1 MADPIAWGL
10 EIINGQKTD
19 KVQDTLD
26 GLDFE
31 TPLENGLDK
40 IQEAINNAPVGGPLP
55 FPLASFIVQSQEDG
69 IKLTYSA
76 YMFANQS
83 DVNYMGEIVPYGV
96 MIRYSDEGYPQT
108 PTEGILVIDD
118 TDLFEKT
125 TIPSASGSG
134 NIIGKEKTATAVG
147 LTNNTLYYFSA
158 FPYSYAGLYNTNIG
172 PGATESLQR
181 HRTTCT
187 WTGTA
192 ATLTVTIT
200 QDLDIFALGEITV
213 TLTPTAGGD
222 PLTQSRTGPGDVI
235 FSGLTSGQYTLSFS
249 AATNFTAPDSQ
260 EIDLL
265 AGVPN
270 IKTVQYTVNTNLSD
284 YTWGQIVDLSES
296 GVANQLFSVKDTK
309 DLPLAGNYNYS
320 VTMEIVGFNHDNLT
334 SGGKA
339 GITFGMKGCMRT
351 NQAIHSPRSN
361 TEYFKTNIHS
371 TLNGAIYNSFPEELR
386 TGIKQVQKK
395 TVSYPGSKNI
405 RTDNMKVFLFSNSE
419 IGLTDENAINQGV
432 CYEKFI
438 NDESRQKKVDK
449 DGGGITKWWTRS
461 PSSKNSYEYHLVLT
475 TGKDDTD
482 AIDFANGIS
491 FGFCV

>member
-40 IQEAINNAPVGGPLP
+40 IQEAVDKSPAGCAAPWLESIS
-55 FPLASFIVQSQEDG
+55 AASQEDG
-69 IKLTYSA
+69 IKVTYKARFMQGRVNSTENWL
-76 YMFANQS
+76 FAQTK
-83 DVNYMGEIVPYGV
+83 GV
-96 MIRYSDEGYPQT
+96 MVRYSSERYPMNRNEGTLAFVDE
-108 PTEGILVIDD
+108 
-118 TDLFEKT
+118 DLFTVDENGVVTAKT
-125 TIPSASGSG
+125 
-134 NIIGKEKTATAVG
+134 KTYTLVG
-147 LTNNTLYYFSA
+147 LTTNTKYYISA
-158 FPYSYAGLYNTNIG
+158 FPYSTFNAYNETLNQNNG
-172 PGATESLQR
+172 SNQNLNN
-181 HRTTCT
+181 TTFCT
-187 WTGTA
+187 WVGTA

-200 QDLDIFALGEITV
+200 QDLDIFDLGEITV

-222 PLTQSRTGPGDVI
+222 ALTQSRTGPGDVV
-235 FSGLTSGQYTLSFS
+235 FSGITSGQYTLSFS
-249 AATNFTAPDSQ
+249 AETNFTAPDSQ

-296 GVANQLFSVKDTK
+296 GVANQLFSVNDTK

-320 VTMEIVGFNHDNLT
+320 VTMEIVGFNHDNLA
-334 SGGKA
+334 SSGKA

-361 TEYFKTNIHS
+361 TEYVKTNIHS

-386 TGIKQVQKK
+386 TGIKQVKKK
-395 TVSYPGSKNI
+395 TVSYPGRNNI

-419 IGLTDENAINQGV
+419 IGLVDENAINQGV

-449 DGGGITKWWTRS
+449 AGGGITKWWTRS
-461 PSSKNSYEYHLVLT
+461 PSSTNSYEYHLVLT

-482 AIDFANGIS
+482 AIDYANGIS

>member
-10 EIINGQKTD
+10 EVINGQKTD

-40 IQEAINNAPVGGPLP
+40 IQEAVNKSPAGCPAPWLESIS
-55 FPLASFIVQSQEDG
+55 AASQEDG
-69 IKLTYSA
+69 IKVTYKARFMQGRVNSTENWL
-76 YMFANQS
+76 FAQTK
-83 DVNYMGEIVPYGV
+83 GV
-96 MIRYSDEGYPQT
+96 MVRYSSEGYPT
-108 PTEGILVIDD
+108 NRNEGTLAFVDE
-118 TDLFEKT
+118 DLFTVDESGVVTAKT
-125 TIPSASGSG
+125 
-134 NIIGKEKTATAVG
+134 KTYTLVG
-147 LTNNTLYYFSA
+147 LTTNTKYYISA
-158 FPYSYAGLYNTNIG
+158 FPYSTFNVYNETLNQNNG
-172 PGATESLQR
+172 SNQNLNN
-181 HRTTCT
+181 TTFCT

-222 PLTQSRTGPGDVI
+222 PLTQSRTGPGDVT
-235 FSGLTSGQYTLSFS
+235 FSGITSGQYTLSFS
-249 AATNFTAPDSQ
+249 GATYFTAPDSQ

-270 IKTVQYTVNTNLSD
+270 TKIVQYTVNTNLSD

-296 GVANQLFSVKDTK
+296 GIANQLFSVNDTK

-361 TEYFKTNIHS
+361 TAYAETNIHS
-371 TLNGAIYNSFPEELR
+371 TLNGAVYNSFPEELR
-386 TGIKQVQKK
+386 TGVKQVKKK
-395 TVSYPGSKNI
+395 TASYPGSKNI

-419 IGLTDENAINQGV
+419 IGLTDENAIDQGV
-432 CYEKFI
+432 RYEKFI

-461 PSSKNSYEYHLVLT
+461 PSSTSSYEYHLVLT

-482 AIDFANGIS
+482 AIDSKNGIS